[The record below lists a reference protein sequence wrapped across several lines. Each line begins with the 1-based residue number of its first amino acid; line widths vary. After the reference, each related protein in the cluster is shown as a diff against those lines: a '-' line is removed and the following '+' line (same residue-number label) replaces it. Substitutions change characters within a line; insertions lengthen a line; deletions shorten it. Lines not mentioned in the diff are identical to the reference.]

1 MSALKANVDM
11 PVVSAS
17 GGLLWRVSHW
27 VQYDAGV
34 GPPANALARPR
45 VRLGVRN
52 GATARLSFFEPES
65 PALRTAL
72 ARRGL
77 KSENPFLRRTNGSCL
92 TEMPTRRWLSLV
104 MFEVRENLSG
114 ARREGLFLVSLPPPP
129 GRFCRRKVRFLR
141 EIALQRCGGRTLTQC
156 ARRFTKDAGATATE
170 SGRCIQVELAP
181 PYRRANYIRTR
192 GLHGKLFRHQSFFL
206 TIWNPLAS
214 NSASTTFVR

>member
-114 ARREGLFLVSLPPPP
+114 ARREGLFLVSLPPHQDDSVDVKFVSC
-129 GRFCRRKVRFLR
+129 GRLR
-141 EIALQRCGGRTLTQC
+141 CSAAAAVHLRNALDVSLKMLEQPLPNPVGV
-156 ARRFTKDAGATATE
+156 
-170 SGRCIQVELAP
+170 S
-181 PYRRANYIRTR
+181 
-192 GLHGKLFRHQSFFL
+192 KL
-206 TIWNPLAS
+206 N
-214 NSASTTFVR
+214 